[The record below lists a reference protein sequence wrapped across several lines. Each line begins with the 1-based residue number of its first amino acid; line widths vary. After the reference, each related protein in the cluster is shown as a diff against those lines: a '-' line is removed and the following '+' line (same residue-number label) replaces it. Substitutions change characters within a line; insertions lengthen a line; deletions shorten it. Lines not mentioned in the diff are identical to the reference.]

1 MGVLSAL
8 LVVEVNNFTE
18 REKEKCFYCEG
29 SGYLA
34 CGMCGGRGEVAGE
47 PCPTCSGTGKVM
59 CTTCLCTGR
68 LMATEHD
75 PRIDPFV

>member
-34 CGMCGGRGEVAGE
+34 CGMCGGRGEVAGRWLD
-47 PCPTCSGTGKVM
+47 GGWAAA
-59 CTTCLCTGR
+59 GR
-68 LMATEHD
+68 WLGGGWAERPAVR
-75 PRIDPFV
+75 PRA